1 MQKDVKSTIK
11 QYIAKTNLNA
21 HGFIR
26 YDMMANEIQCLYEIG
41 RYEDIGEALYLA
53 FRYGASKGYRCAMK
67 NAKKKN

>member
-1 MQKDVKSTIK
+1 MQKDIK
-11 QYIAKTNLNA
+11 NAMKRYIAKTDLNA

-26 YDMMANEIQCLYEIG
+26 YDMVVKEVQCLYEIG

-67 NAKKKN
+67 NATQQN

>member
-1 MQKDVKSTIK
+1 M
-11 QYIAKTNLNA
+11 NA

-26 YDMMANEIQCLYEIG
+26 YDMVVKEVQCLYEIG

-67 NAKKKN
+67 NATQKN